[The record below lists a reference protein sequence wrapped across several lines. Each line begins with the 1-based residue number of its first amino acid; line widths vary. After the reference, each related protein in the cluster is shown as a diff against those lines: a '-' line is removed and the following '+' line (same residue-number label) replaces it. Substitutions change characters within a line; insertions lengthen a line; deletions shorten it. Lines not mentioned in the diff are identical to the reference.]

1 MFAYTGRVICGRCS
15 TDNRQGAKFCRS
27 CGASLAAACAQCGAP
42 FEPGQPFCDEC
53 GAALAADAAPAPGT
67 APPPAAAPVQPV
79 AERRLVSVLFAD
91 LVGFTTL
98 SEGRDSEEVRDLQ
111 SRYFETC
118 RRLIELYGGVVEKF
132 IGDAVMAVWGA
143 HTATEDD
150 AERAVRAG
158 LDLVAAVSAL
168 GDEVG
173 VGELRARA
181 GVLTGEATVTVGAQ
195 AEGMVTG
202 DIVNTASRVQS
213 LADPGQVLVGDPTR
227 RATEP
232 AVVYEDVGAHELKGK
247 EGLHRLWRAVRVVS
261 GARGALKSEG
271 LEAPFVGRDR
281 ELRQIKDLFHACA
294 DEKRA
299 HLVSVTG
306 IAGIGKSRLVWEFD
320 KYMDGIAQIMYW
332 QRGRCLSYGEG
343 VTYWALADM
352 VRMRCR
358 ISEDDATEAA
368 LEKLRAVLEEHV
380 GDADERAFVE
390 PRVAHLLGLEEG
402 ASFQREELFAAWRA
416 FFERLADVY
425 PTVLAFEDMQWADAS
440 LLDFIEY
447 LLEWARQSPIFVVTS
462 ARPELLEKRPTWG
475 AGKRNFTSIYLE
487 PLSEQAMQELLTG
500 LVPGLPRDL
509 RDQILA
515 RAEGVPLYAVE
526 TVRMLIDRGALV
538 REGSAYR
545 PAGQVE
551 SLEVPETLHALIAAR
566 LDGLTADERRLV
578 QDGAILGKTFAMQA
592 VAALSGMDEA
602 DVEPVLAALVRKEVL
617 SIQADP
623 RSPEHG
629 QYGFLQD
636 LVRHVATETLSKRE
650 RYARHLA
657 AADYLERAFPGDEEL
672 VEVLASHYREAYAAQ
687 PNEDGAEAVRDRARE
702 LLVRAG
708 RRAESLGAPSEAGR
722 YYEGAYELTDDL
734 HGQAGLLQQ
743 AAGMAE
749 RMAAPEQAVDLY
761 RRALE
766 IYERLGDT
774 HAAAGLTANW
784 TKVDERIGHLDQ
796 AIERM
801 ERIYSRVADDEPD
814 EPVALLTARLAAS
827 LIFAGDVQRAAEL
840 CERAVT
846 IAESLGLPEVLVV
859 GWLTKGLVAT
869 SKGRPHEAAGFYRM
883 VVETGMEH
891 GLLRDA
897 ATATGNLSDLAF
909 HRDRYQDAVG
919 YLEQSRA
926 LAAQIGSRP
935 EEWFTWTEMS
945 YVYYMLGQWDDALA
959 ALAEVPEDV
968 LPTAGTLLSPL
979 TGVLEL
985 HLHRGDI
992 AEARRLLGIYHR
1004 LESSVDV
1011 QERSSHAAGM
1021 ASLRFAEGRYR
1032 EALEAGRRAMGSSR
1046 ELVGAGAQDVK
1057 QALVW
1062 SIEAAFA
1069 LDEPATADELLT
1081 IIERLKSGLRPPYLD
1096 AHANRLRARMADR
1109 EGALERMRAAADGF
1123 RRLGIV
1129 FWLAVTELEG
1139 AELLLESDPGSDE
1152 AQAWLAEAAEIFS
1165 RLGAKPWLDRLA
1177 AVAQR
1182 ADPALDPSV

>member
-402 ASFQREELFAAWRA
+402 ASYPREELFAAWRL

-462 ARPELLEKRPTWG
+462 ARPELVEKRPTWG
-475 AGKRNFTSIYLE
+475 AGKRNFISIYLE
-487 PLSEQAMQELLTG
+487 PLPEQAMQELLTG

-509 RDQILA
+509 REQILA
-515 RAEGVPLYAVE
+515 RAEGIPLYAVE

-545 PAGQVE
+545 LAGPVG
-551 SLEVPETLHALIAAR
+551 SLEVPETLQALIAAR
-566 LDGLTADERRLV
+566 LDGLTADERRIV
-578 QDGAILGKTFAMQA
+578 QDGAVLGKTFAMRA

-617 SIQADP
+617 SIQSDP

-650 RYARHLA
+650 RYTRHLA
-657 AADYLERAFPGDEEL
+657 AAAYLENTFPGDEEL
-672 VEVLASHYREAYAAQ
+672 VEVLASHYQEAYAAQ
-687 PNEDGAEAVRDRARE
+687 PNEEGAEEIRRRACQ

-708 RRAESLGAPSEAGR
+708 VRAESLGAPGEARR
-722 YYEGAYELTDDL
+722 YYESACELTADPREQADL
-734 HGQAGLLQQ
+734 LHRAG
-743 AAGMAE
+743 
-749 RMAAPEQAVDLY
+749 RMAARMAAADDTVALHE
-761 RRALE
+761 RALA
-766 IYERLGDT
+766 IYDRLGDT
-774 HAAAGLTANW
+774 HAVARVVTSMAPAEEA
-784 TKVDERIGHLDQ
+784 VGHLEQ
-796 AIERM
+796 MIHRM
-801 ERIYSRVADDEPD
+801 ERAYDAVAEDEPD
-814 EPVALLTARLAAS
+814 EAVALLLARLAAS
-827 LIFAGDVQRAAEL
+827 LSFTGSI
-840 CERAVT
+840 ERASELSAQTVA
-846 IAESLGLPEVLVV
+846 IGESLGLPEVLVR
-859 GWLTKGLVAT
+859 GWMTKGMVANFG
-869 SKGRPHEAAGFYRM
+869 GRPREAAGFYRM
-883 VVETGMEH
+883 VVETALEH
-891 GLLRDA
+891 DLTRDA
-897 ATATGNLSDLAF
+897 ATASGNLSDLAF
-909 HRDRYQDAVG
+909 HSDRYRDALPL
-919 YLEQSRA
+919 LEQSRA
-926 LAAQIGSRP
+926 LAAKIGDRP
-935 EEWFTWTEMS
+935 GQWFVFSESS
-945 YVYYMLGQWDDALA
+945 YLYFMLGQWDDALA
-959 ALAEVPEDV
+959 ALAQIPEES
-968 LPTAGTLLSPL
+968 LPVGGVLLSPL
-979 TGVLEL
+979 TGVLEV
-985 HLHRGDI
+985 HLHRGDLS
-992 AEARRLLGIYHR
+992 EAGRLLDIYR
-1004 LESSVDV
+1004 RMESSADI
-1011 QERSSHAAGM
+1011 QEVCSYYAGM
-1021 ASLRFAEGRYR
+1021 ASLRFAEGRHR
-1032 EALEAGRRAMGSSR
+1032 EALEAGLRSLDGSVER
-1046 ELVGAGAQDVK
+1046 YGAGAQEFK

-1062 SIEAAFA
+1062 SIEAAFV
-1069 LDEPATADELLT
+1069 LDELSTADELLT
-1081 IIERLKSGLRPPYLD
+1081 TIERLKPGLRPPYLD
-1096 AHANRLRARMADR
+1096 AHANRLRARMVEPAEAR
-1109 EGALERMRAAADGF
+1109 QRIRAAAEVF
-1123 RRLGIV
+1123 RGLGIV

-1139 AELLLESDPGSDE
+1139 AELMLESGSGSEE
-1152 AQAWLAEAAEIFS
+1152 AQAWLAEAAEIFG

-1182 ADPALDPSV
+1182 ADPALDPSG